1 MDVFYVY
8 TYSTAGW
15 LSLQSVSLIT
25 VPQIM
30 TTLLLDET
38 RSASGECHIKIV
50 KLLKATRKW
59 LVRNTHP
66 NPSVEME
73 IYFARCLGFSLLTI
87 AILTA
92 MLTGTIPLNSTV
104 SEPVTTEDNDS
115 KAPYAI
121 PTLIVTSLFQGI
133 SAFYAYTRYLS
144 SDQTAFAIGM
154 IGYSVVAAIGLW
166 CVLFASSNGKISRKT
181 GADKRTT
188 GFPFKNTEAA
198 KKHAWKKRS

>member
-1 MDVFYVY
+1 MDVFYAY

-15 LSLQSVSLIT
+15 LSLQSISLIT

-30 TTLLLDET
+30 TTLLLDES
-38 RSASGECHIKIV
+38 RSASE
-50 KLLKATRKW
+50 L
-59 LVRNTHP
+59 
-66 NPSVEME
+66 E

-87 AILTA
+87 AVLTV
-92 MLTGTIPLNSTV
+92 MLTGSIPLNSTV
-104 SEPVTTEDNDS
+104 SEPVTTEDNDP
-115 KAPYAI
+115 KGPYAI
-121 PTLIVTSLFQGI
+121 PTLIVTALFQGF

-144 SDQTAFAIGM
+144 SGHTAFAIGM

-166 CVLFASSNGKISRKT
+166 CALFASSNGKISRKT

-198 KKHAWKKRS
+198 KKHAWKKSS